1 MVGNTSVLS
10 LVRLWQCVKSAIVE
24 LFWAQRV
31 RVSCSISQGLLLGP
45 TANFRKNFVPTH
57 REREVLAGDSEA
69 RENNVY
75 NNCC

>member
-45 TANFRKNFVPTH
+45 TANFRKLCAYTQ
-57 REREVLAGDSEA
+57 REKSACR
-69 RENNVY
+69 RQ
-75 NNCC
+75 